1 MRGLSCAAMA
11 WARSS
16 VPPLSRYA
24 VMPVARKVWQ
34 LASPSPTVLTR
45 RLIIRNTSTRLI
57 RRAPATAAL
66 AVAAVRFRAKLAGQ
80 PAPAGEATARVLGG
94 FRRTAADRGRGQAA
108 PLRADG
114 LAAILAT
121 AERPRTDGRGVE
133 SHTTAHRRGRLDAVI
148 ASLLFMGGLRR
159 SEVSALEWRD
169 VSDARDGD
177 GVLLTVRTSKT
188 NQEGDAADVRYLKN
202 GAAKAI
208 RTLRADRPDA
218 APTDRVIG
226 LSPLQIQ
233 RRFTA
238 AARAAGI
245 EARVTAHSGRVGLA
259 SELTARGAST
269 TEVMLAGNWK
279 TARMVAHYSAGATAE
294 RGAVKSICKGGDG
307 GTARQHYGINRAS
320 LRDEFP
326 LAGDRVPHRRT
337 TATPQHAGA
346 WSLQGVTVRRGQV
359 ELRRQM
365 RVRTRCSRDTEAGPG
380 PLRADDRQ
388 RRSGRAGGEANGRG
402 DRADGRFRAADRCG
416 LQRAGPGNQKRDSA
430 LESLDVLHGRCARRN
445 HRGTRGVGD
454 SSCRPVRGESSM
466 VELEA

>member
-1 MRGLSCAAMA
+1 MTIMLQTTPPDPAAL
-11 WARSS
+11 ARRPDPAGPLAVATPTTRKLADASIS
-16 VPPLSRYA
+16 VN
-24 VMPVARKVWQ
+24 
-34 LASPSPTVLTR
+34 TR
-45 RLIIRNTSTRLI
+45 RAYAGALRRLDAW
-57 RRAPATAAL
+57 RGAAPVDDASLAVYLGELFEAGRAPATAAL
-66 AVAAVRFRAKLAGQ
+66 AVAAVRFRATLAGQ

-94 FRRTAADRGRGQAA
+94 YRRTAADRGRGQAA

-121 AERPRTDGRGVE
+121 AARPRTDGRGVE
-133 SHTTAHRRGRLDAVI
+133 SPTTAHRRGRLDAVI

-202 GAAKAI
+202 GAANAI
-208 RTLRADRPDA
+208 RTLRAADA

-294 RGAVKSICKGGDG
+294 RGAVRK
-307 GTARQHYGINRAS
+307 Y
-320 LRDEFP
+320 L
-326 LAGDRVPHRRT
+326 
-337 TATPQHAGA
+337 
-346 WSLQGVTVRRGQV
+346 
-359 ELRRQM
+359 
-365 RVRTRCSRDTEAGPG
+365 
-380 PLRADDRQ
+380 
-388 RRSGRAGGEANGRG
+388 
-402 DRADGRFRAADRCG
+402 
-416 LQRAGPGNQKRDSA
+416 
-430 LESLDVLHGRCARRN
+430 
-445 HRGTRGVGD
+445 
-454 SSCRPVRGESSM
+454 
-466 VELEA
+466 

>member
-1 MRGLSCAAMA
+1 M
-11 WARSS
+11 
-16 VPPLSRYA
+16 
-24 VMPVARKVWQ
+24 
-34 LASPSPTVLTR
+34 
-45 RLIIRNTSTRLI
+45 
-57 RRAPATAAL
+57 
-66 AVAAVRFRAKLAGQ
+66 
-80 PAPAGEATARVLGG
+80 LGG
-94 FRRTAADRGRGQAA
+94 YRRTAADRGRGQAA

-159 SEVSALEWRD
+159 SEVAALCWAD
-169 VSDARDGD
+169 VTDAHDGD

-202 GAAKAI
+202 GAANAI
-208 RTLRADRPDA
+208 RTLRAAAA

-226 LSPLQIQ
+226 LSPLQMQ

-294 RGAVKSICKGGDG
+294 RGAVRK
-307 GTARQHYGINRAS
+307 Y
-320 LRDEFP
+320 L
-326 LAGDRVPHRRT
+326 
-337 TATPQHAGA
+337 
-346 WSLQGVTVRRGQV
+346 
-359 ELRRQM
+359 
-365 RVRTRCSRDTEAGPG
+365 
-380 PLRADDRQ
+380 
-388 RRSGRAGGEANGRG
+388 
-402 DRADGRFRAADRCG
+402 
-416 LQRAGPGNQKRDSA
+416 
-430 LESLDVLHGRCARRN
+430 
-445 HRGTRGVGD
+445 
-454 SSCRPVRGESSM
+454 
-466 VELEA
+466 

>member
-1 MRGLSCAAMA
+1 MLHTTPPTPAAIARRPDTAGSLAVATPTTRKLADASLS
-11 WARSS
+11 
-16 VPPLSRYA
+16 VN
-24 VMPVARKVWQ
+24 
-34 LASPSPTVLTR
+34 TR
-45 RLIIRNTSTRLI
+45 RAYLGALRRLDAWRGPAPLTDASLAAYLGAI
-57 RRAPATAAL
+57 FEAGRAPATAAL

-80 PAPAGEATARVLGG
+80 PAPAGAATARVLGG

-133 SHTTAHRRGRLDAVI
+133 SHTTAQRRGRLDAVI

-159 SEVSALEWRD
+159 SEVAAVRWAD
-169 VSDARDGD
+169 VTDARDGD

-202 GAAKAI
+202 GPATAI
-208 RTLRADRPDA
+208 RTLRAAAAAA
-218 APTDRVIG
+218 APTDRVVG

-294 RGAVKSICKGGDG
+294 RGAV
-307 GTARQHYGINRAS
+307 
-320 LRDEFP
+320 
-326 LAGDRVPHRRT
+326 
-337 TATPQHAGA
+337 
-346 WSLQGVTVRRGQV
+346 
-359 ELRRQM
+359 
-365 RVRTRCSRDTEAGPG
+365 
-380 PLRADDRQ
+380 
-388 RRSGRAGGEANGRG
+388 
-402 DRADGRFRAADRCG
+402 
-416 LQRAGPGNQKRDSA
+416 QKY
-430 LESLDVLHGRCARRN
+430 L
-445 HRGTRGVGD
+445 
-454 SSCRPVRGESSM
+454 
-466 VELEA
+466 

>member
-1 MRGLSCAAMA
+1 MPLMVQTTPTAPTAL
-11 WARSS
+11 ARRPDTAGPLAVATPTTRKLADASIS
-16 VPPLSRYA
+16 VN
-24 VMPVARKVWQ
+24 
-34 LASPSPTVLTR
+34 TR
-45 RLIIRNTSTRLI
+45 RAYAGALRRLDAW
-57 RRAPATAAL
+57 RGAAPVDDASLAVYLGALFEAGRAPATAAL

-80 PAPAGEATARVLGG
+80 PDPAGEATARVLGG
-94 FRRTAADRGRGQAA
+94 YRRTAADRGRGQAA

-121 AERPRTDGRGVE
+121 AARPRTDGRGVE
-133 SHTTAHRRGRLDAVI
+133 SPTTAHRRGRLDAVI

-208 RTLRADRPDA
+208 RTLRAADA

-294 RGAVKSICKGGDG
+294 RGAVAK
-307 GTARQHYGINRAS
+307 Y
-320 LRDEFP
+320 L
-326 LAGDRVPHRRT
+326 
-337 TATPQHAGA
+337 
-346 WSLQGVTVRRGQV
+346 
-359 ELRRQM
+359 
-365 RVRTRCSRDTEAGPG
+365 
-380 PLRADDRQ
+380 
-388 RRSGRAGGEANGRG
+388 
-402 DRADGRFRAADRCG
+402 
-416 LQRAGPGNQKRDSA
+416 
-430 LESLDVLHGRCARRN
+430 
-445 HRGTRGVGD
+445 
-454 SSCRPVRGESSM
+454 
-466 VELEA
+466 

>member
-1 MRGLSCAAMA
+1 M
-11 WARSS
+11 
-16 VPPLSRYA
+16 
-24 VMPVARKVWQ
+24 
-34 LASPSPTVLTR
+34 
-45 RLIIRNTSTRLI
+45 
-57 RRAPATAAL
+57 
-66 AVAAVRFRAKLAGQ
+66 
-80 PAPAGEATARVLGG
+80 LGG

-121 AERPRTDGRGVE
+121 AARPRTDGRGVE

-202 GAAKAI
+202 GGAKG
-208 RTLRADRPDA
+208 ADRLRGVAADA
-218 APTDRVIG
+218 APTDRVVG

-279 TARMVAHYSAGATAE
+279 TARMVATTRPARPPNAGPSP
-294 RGAVKSICKGGDG
+294 SICEGWNG
-307 GTARQHYGINRAS
+307 GTAPTAKPRHSGIN
-320 LRDEFP
+320 
-326 LAGDRVPHRRT
+326 
-337 TATPQHAGA
+337 ATGSPRSHHG
-346 WSLQGVTVRRGQV
+346 
-359 ELRRQM
+359 LRR
-365 RVRTRCSRDTEAGPG
+365 
-380 PLRADDRQ
+380 
-388 RRSGRAGGEANGRG
+388 
-402 DRADGRFRAADRCG
+402 
-416 LQRAGPGNQKRDSA
+416 K
-430 LESLDVLHGRCARRN
+430 
-445 HRGTRGVGD
+445 
-454 SSCRPVRGESSM
+454 
-466 VELEA
+466 